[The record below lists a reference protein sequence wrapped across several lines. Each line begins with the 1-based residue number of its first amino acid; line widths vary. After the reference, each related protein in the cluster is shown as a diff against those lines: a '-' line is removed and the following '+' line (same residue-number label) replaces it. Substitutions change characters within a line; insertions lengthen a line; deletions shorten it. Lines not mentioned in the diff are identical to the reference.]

1 MASNSTPLFIFDN
14 PLHAVFLIGFGV
26 VFGGIAS
33 LARFAAKHPDKI
45 IRACR
50 YSPWVVVFK
59 GRAMTEEEAHH
70 FLPPFFWR
78 IYGGLA
84 LVFQGVG
91 GLIVVLG
98 LIGLITSLARKLI

>member
-1 MASNSTPLFIFDN
+1 MASNSTPLFIFEN

-33 LARFAAKHPDKI
+33 MARFAAKHQDKI
-45 IRACR
+45 TQANR
-50 YSPWVVVFK
+50 YNPWFVLFR
-59 GRAMTEEEAHH
+59 GRAMTEEEANH

-84 LVFQGVG
+84 LVGQGVG
-91 GLIVVLG
+91 GLVVVLG